1 MQCNLQHIFMALEMA
16 AARHKNQYRKGK
28 SRTPYIN
35 HPIQLANILI
45 NEGGEEDPILIVGAI
60 LHDVV
65 EDTVKNKKEMN
76 ELKQQ
81 ISDEYG
87 EEVLRLVEE
96 VTDDTSLRKEE
107 RKRLQVEHAPFI
119 SQRAK
124 KLKLADKI
132 SNLREIINDPP
143 IFWSKK
149 RILDYYT
156 WAEDVA
162 KGLRGVNDSLEMALD
177 KCLHDG
183 REKYD
188 R

>member
-1 MQCNLQHIFMALEMA
+1 MNCNLQNIFKALELA
-16 AARHKNQYRKGK
+16 ASRHKNQYRKGK

-45 NEGGEEDPILIVGAI
+45 SEGGEEDPILIIGAI

-65 EDTVKNKKEMN
+65 EDTVKNEKEMI
-76 ELKQQ
+76 ELKCQ
-81 ISDEYG
+81 ISDTFG
-87 EEVLRLVEE
+87 FEVLKLVEE
-96 VTDDTSLRKEE
+96 VTDDKSLKKEE
-107 RKRLQVEHAPFI
+107 RKRLQVENAPYI

-143 IFWSKK
+143 MFWTKK
-149 RILDYYT
+149 RILDYFT

-162 KGLRGVNDSLEMALD
+162 KGLGGTNDNLEMALN
-177 KCLHDG
+177 KCLNDG
-183 REKYD
+183 RNKYH
-188 R
+188 

>member
-1 MQCNLQHIFMALEMA
+1 MQCNLQHMFMALEMA
-16 AARHKNQYRKGK
+16 ATRHKDQFRKGK

-45 NEGGEEDPILIVGAI
+45 NEGGEEDPILIIGAI

-65 EDTVKNKKEMN
+65 EDTVKNGKEMI
-76 ELKQQ
+76 ELKHQ
-81 ISDEYG
+81 ISEAFG
-87 EEVLRLVEE
+87 EDVLKLVEE
-96 VTDDTSLRKEE
+96 VTDDNSLRKEE

-143 IFWSKK
+143 IFWKKK
-149 RILDYYT
+149 RIQDYFT
-156 WAEDVA
+156 WAEEVG

-183 REKYD
+183 REKYG